1 MTYHA
6 QGTSGPHGADLAGR
20 RATSSDAAAG
30 ANIEG
35 IAVAAVEGSAI
46 SGRATWWQK

>member
-1 MTYHA
+1 MKYHA

-20 RATSSDAAAG
+20 RATSSDAAG

-35 IAVAAVEGSAI
+35 IAVAAVEGGAI
-46 SGRATWWQK
+46 SGRATC